1 MSQQKRDEAFREPG
15 GVAESTVSQEL
26 GEGSVAKGRERVR
39 SADAVRWSQIR
50 EDRVS
55 WVYFLAGHWWLR
67 GD

>member
-1 MSQQKRDEAFREPG
+1 M
-15 GVAESTVSQEL
+15 SQEL

-50 EDRVS
+50 EDRV

>member
-1 MSQQKRDEAFREPG
+1 M
-15 GVAESTVSQEL
+15 VSQEL

-39 SADAVRWSQIR
+39 SADAVRWSQIT

>member
-1 MSQQKRDEAFREPG
+1 MSHELRE
-15 GVAESTVSQEL
+15 E
-26 GEGSVAKGRERVR
+26 SVAKGRERVH

-55 WVYFLAGHWWLR
+55 WVYFLSGHWWLR